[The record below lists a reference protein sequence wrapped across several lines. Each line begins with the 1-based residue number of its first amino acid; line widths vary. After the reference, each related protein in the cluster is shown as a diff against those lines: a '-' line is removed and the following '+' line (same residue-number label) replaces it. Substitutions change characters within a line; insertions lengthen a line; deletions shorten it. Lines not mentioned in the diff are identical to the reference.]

1 MIYLDQGVRLTLSS
15 RISIFAL
22 SYWYLFRLRMNMES
36 IIYCRPRQ
44 ATLKFVYRYFIANQG
59 VFCMALR
66 NYENPAVL
74 SRYGMHEQETHKT
87 KMSHRKKYHI
97 DINQEQ

>member
-1 MIYLDQGVRLTLSS
+1 
-15 RISIFAL
+15 
-22 SYWYLFRLRMNMES
+22 MEL

-44 ATLKFVYRYFIANQG
+44 ATLSSFIATLLLIK
-59 VFCMALR
+59 VSSAWH
-66 NYENPAVL
+66 YVIPAVL